1 MGGGLNRLLYR
12 LATYNI
18 AIPESLLPRS
28 WRNIPIA
35 LKIPSSKDQ

>member
-1 MGGGLNRLLYR
+1 MGGGLNRLLYS

-28 WRNIPIA
+28 WRNIAIS
-35 LKIPSSKDQ
+35 LIDLDLGK